1 MSIQNKIEP
10 KQTRYELP
18 ITILYKN
25 QFIINLITRL
35 FTKTILLKAHLHV
48 TKNHL
53 P

>member
-1 MSIQNKIEP
+1 MSLQKKIEP
-10 KQTRYELP
+10 KQTRYESR
-18 ITILYKN
+18 IKILYTN

-48 TKNHL
+48 TRNHL